1 MDPIRQKQIREVLDY
16 DRNINAM
23 VVALEK
29 SRVAAYE

>member
-29 SRVAAYE
+29 RELQQ